1 MTLIILPS
9 ADLDLFEIWDYIA
22 GDSFK
27 QADKMS
33 AEFNRVFLLLAQ
45 NPEMGRTRDE
55 LKEELRSFAVGNYI
69 IFYQSLQEGIQVVR
83 VLHGAMDIPEIFE

>member
-22 GDSFK
+22 GDRFK
-27 QADKMS
+27 KADKMS

-55 LKEELRSFAVGNYI
+55 LKEDLRSFAVGNYI

>member
-1 MTLIILPS
+1 
-9 ADLDLFEIWDYIA
+9 
-22 GDSFK
+22 
-27 QADKMS
+27 MS

-55 LKEELRSFAVGNYI
+55 LKEDLRSFAVGNYI